1 MKNATDGRLL
11 AVNENNGHDQS
22 RLTFA
27 KMDAPNHGRS
37 DGAQRPDGLCWYMSQ
52 VLPGGGS
59 MKWMMCSVAMLVAIV
74 LPVVAGAQS
83 GTTAKGDKMDN
94 MEMKDAAYTGCI
106 EVGSTAGTFTLT
118 HVADDH
124 MAKDAMKKDTMGK
137 DTMATTLTLTSAS
150 VDLSKHLG
158 HKVSVTGSAAHGKM
172 DAMGKDTMAK
182 DGMAKDAS
190 AFTVKSLKMVA
201 ASCS

>member
-1 MKNATDGRLL
+1 
-11 AVNENNGHDQS
+11 
-22 RLTFA
+22 
-27 KMDAPNHGRS
+27 
-37 DGAQRPDGLCWYMSQ
+37 
-52 VLPGGGS
+52 
-59 MKWMMCSVAMLVAIV
+59 MKWMMCGVAMLVAIV

-83 GTTAKGDKMDN
+83 GTTAKGDKMDK
-94 MEMKDAAYTGCI
+94 MEMKDATYTGCI

-124 MAKDAMKKDTMGK
+124 MAKDAMKKDTMKKDTMKSDTMGK
-137 DTMATTLTLTSAS
+137 DTMATTLTLASAS

>member
-1 MKNATDGRLL
+1 MK
-11 AVNENNGHDQS
+11 
-22 RLTFA
+22 
-27 KMDAPNHGRS
+27 
-37 DGAQRPDGLCWYMSQ
+37 
-52 VLPGGGS
+52 
-59 MKWMMCSVAMLVAIV
+59 KWMMCSVAMLVAIV

-83 GTTAKGDKMDN
+83 GTTAKGDKMDK
-94 MEMKDAAYTGCI
+94 MEMKDATYTGCI

-124 MAKDAMKKDTMGK
+124 MAKDAMKKDTMKKDTMKNDAMGK

>member
-1 MKNATDGRLL
+1 
-11 AVNENNGHDQS
+11 
-22 RLTFA
+22 
-27 KMDAPNHGRS
+27 
-37 DGAQRPDGLCWYMSQ
+37 
-52 VLPGGGS
+52 
-59 MKWMMCSVAMLVAIV
+59 MKWMMCSVAMLVAFV
-74 LPVVAGAQS
+74 LPVVAGALS
-83 GTTAKGDKMDN
+83 GTTAKGDKMDK
-94 MEMKDAAYTGCI
+94 MEMKDATYTGCI

-124 MAKDAMKKDTMGK
+124 MAKDAMKKDTMKKDTMKSDTMGK
-137 DTMATTLTLTSAS
+137 DTTATTLTLTSAS